1 MLFSQNRKY
10 HSTHGLVIKIP
21 LFVSLILVPISGEV
35 FNLNDFELLNPKL
48 KLELQLIRI
57 SIRNF

>member
-21 LFVSLILVPISGEV
+21 LFVSVPLVAISGDV
-35 FNLNDFELLNPKL
+35 FILSST
-48 KLELQLIRI
+48 R
-57 SIRNF
+57 